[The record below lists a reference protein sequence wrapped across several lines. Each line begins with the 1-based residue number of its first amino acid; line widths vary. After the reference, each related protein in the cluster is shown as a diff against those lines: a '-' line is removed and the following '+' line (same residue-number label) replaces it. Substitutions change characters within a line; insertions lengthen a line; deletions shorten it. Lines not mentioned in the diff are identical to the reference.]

1 MYKELVM
8 RNKECLKDT
17 MNENKEEVLIKLIS
31 YIFIAG
37 GVLVLVG
44 AGVYIFLKKGYWLW

>member
-1 MYKELVM
+1 M

-31 YIFIAG
+31 YIIR
-37 GVLVLVG
+37 L
-44 AGVYIFLKKGYWLW
+44 

>member
-44 AGVYIFLKKGYWLW
+44 AGVYIFLKKGYWFW

>member
-1 MYKELVM
+1 M

-31 YIFIAG
+31 YIIRLQF
-37 GVLVLVG
+37 
-44 AGVYIFLKKGYWLW
+44 YFYP

>member
-1 MYKELVM
+1 M

-44 AGVYIFLKKGYWLW
+44 AGVYIFLKKGYWFW